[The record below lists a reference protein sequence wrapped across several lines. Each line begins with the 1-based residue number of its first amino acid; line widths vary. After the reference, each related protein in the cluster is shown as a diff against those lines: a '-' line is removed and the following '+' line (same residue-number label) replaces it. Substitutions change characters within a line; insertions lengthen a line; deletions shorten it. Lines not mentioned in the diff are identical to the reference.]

1 MKVCS
6 ILSLHCAHEQSTY
19 CQYVIRSSTHGR
31 TFYFNYFTTPGKNTV
46 LITTYLVIITLEEKV
61 SNLVSLS
68 EQCCGYLFKIKDG
81 TTARHLSKALLCG
94 QRRECSQKAVVKVV
108 VHIIT
113 KSKFLRNVLHCTL
126 FASVITSHGALSLR
140 ENKWQWN

>member
-1 MKVCS
+1 MDK
-6 ILSLHCAHEQSTY
+6 
-19 CQYVIRSSTHGR
+19 R
-31 TFYFNYFTTPGKNTV
+31 FYFNHFTTPGKNIV
-46 LITTYLVIITLEEKV
+46 LITTYLMIITLEEKV
-61 SNLVSLS
+61 SNLVSS
-68 EQCCGYLFKIKDG
+68 REQCCGYSFKIRDG

-94 QRRECSQKAVVKVV
+94 QRMECSQKAVVKVV

-113 KSKFLRNVLHCTL
+113 KSKFLRNVLHCAP